1 MCNFLHVAGKI
12 KSLWN
17 TRLRSEVRNV
27 VNNRRTQQE
36 YRGSVNWE
44 CLEQFVKAH
53 PLPIVWHL
61 SELHREITG
70 HSKDRWW
77 NQSALGHSLLSRAL
91 SLVHHTHTHK
101 SARIGVGMTLH
112 GLVCQTYS
120 AMEIMCFGSRNVW
133 KERKT
138 LQSETMKS
146 VILNIFTTHSDAL
159 LHIST

>member
-44 CLEQFVKAH
+44 CLEQLVKAH

-91 SLVHHTHTHK
+91 SLVHHTHTHT
-101 SARIGVGMTLH
+101 SL
-112 GLVCQTYS
+112 LVLEWGWLSMDLCVKLTVLWKLCALGH
-120 AMEIMCFGSRNVW
+120 AMFEKREKLYRVKQW
-133 KERKT
+133 R
-138 LQSETMKS
+138 
-146 VILNIFTTHSDAL
+146 V
-159 LHIST
+159 

>member
-91 SLVHHTHTHK
+91 SLVHHTHTH
-101 SARIGVGMTLH
+101 TQ
-112 GLVCQTYS
+112 VCSYWSGDDSPWTCVS
-120 AMEIMCFGSRNVW
+120 N
-133 KERKT
+133 
-138 LQSETMKS
+138 LQCYGNYVLWVTQCLKREK
-146 VILNIFTTHSDAL
+146 N
-159 LHIST
+159 STEWNNEECNS

>member
-1 MCNFLHVAGKI
+1 MLQE
-12 KSLWN
+12 KSNLFETRDCGVRLEMLWIAEELN
-17 TRLRSEVRNV
+17 RSIGGVWTENV
-27 VNNRRTQQE
+27 W
-36 YRGSVNWE
+36 SS
-44 CLEQFVKAH
+44 LSKLI

-77 NQSALGHSLLSRAL
+77 NQSALGHSLLSR
-91 SLVHHTHTHK
+91 SSHTHTHK